1 MKKFRFPALA
11 LAGALTL
18 SLLLAACGS
27 SDAQS
32 TPTPEVTDTPDVV
45 ETVEASVE
53 PTDSAL
59 PKETPAEES
68 KAPSQSAPAQSAAPS
83 ASTTTQ
89 APSQAPAASSVSVES
104 IWDSISSAMELPAFM
119 DMDADILSAL
129 YGIDESDLVEYVG
142 KIPMM
147 NVQATE
153 FFIAKV
159 QSGKMDAVKAGIAQ
173 RQADLVTQ
181 WESYLPEQLEL
192 VKNYKLVTSGDY
204 ILFAISETA
213 DQAVSIFTESFS

>member
-1 MKKFRFPALA
+1 
-11 LAGALTL
+11 
-18 SLLLAACGS
+18 
-27 SDAQS
+27 
-32 TPTPEVTDTPDVV
+32 
-45 ETVEASVE
+45 
-53 PTDSAL
+53 
-59 PKETPAEES
+59 
-68 KAPSQSAPAQSAAPS
+68 
-83 ASTTTQ
+83 
-89 APSQAPAASSVSVES
+89 
-104 IWDSISSAMELPAFM
+104 MELPAFM

-204 ILFAISETA
+204 ILFAVSETA
-213 DQAVSIFTESFS
+213 DQAVTIFTESFS